1 MFQSF
6 FGELFGGKNTNV
18 LVLRPDSTGRALNG
32 FQVGADLRLPAD
44 YPGQTV
50 AELLDKFNVYR
61 SPDQQIKRVWGPGGQ
76 ELSKWP
82 VIGELIAFVRA
93 TSVDSGPVA

>member
-6 FGELFGGKNTNV
+6 LGGLFGTGGKTTNV
-18 LVLRPDSTGRALNG
+18 LVLRPDATGKTLNG
-32 FQVGADLRLPAD
+32 FHGGADLRVPAD

-61 SPDQQIKRVWGPGGQ
+61 SPDQQIKRVWGPSGH
-76 ELSKWP
+76 ELSSKE
-82 VIGELIAFVRA
+82 VVGELIAFVRGA
-93 TSVDSGPVA
+93 SVNTV